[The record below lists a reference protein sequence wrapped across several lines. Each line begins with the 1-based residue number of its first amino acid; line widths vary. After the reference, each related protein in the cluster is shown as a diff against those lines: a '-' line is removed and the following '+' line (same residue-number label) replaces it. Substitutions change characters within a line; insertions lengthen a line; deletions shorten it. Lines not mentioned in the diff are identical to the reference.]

1 MFDNVAIFD
10 NVAMF
15 DNVDNADNV
24 TRMSQEVKTRAPEL
38 SKLGEIKPL
47 IVCPRAVP
55 FTETAFVCR
64 QNLIFRDRLQKHLHS
79 SAASASIKDWTGRG
93 TS

>member
-1 MFDNVAIFD
+1 MFDNVA
-10 NVAMF
+10 MY

-47 IVCPRAVP
+47 IVCPGAVP

-64 QNLIFRDRLQKHLHS
+64 QNLISGTDCKNIYILLLHRLLLK
-79 SAASASIKDWTGRG
+79 TGRG
-93 TS
+93 EERLN